1 MSCLVIALAMV
12 IVVVAVASS
21 SGYEVIDTGG
31 MAIPEH
37 YRALTRRPLCSALV
51 EKHLT
56 LRKKTVKQCS
66 RRYQYW
72 HQTINCNQDTKDA
85 LNSYWIHKCHRIK
98 IFPRIPTN
106 LVN

>member
-37 YRALTRRPLCSALV
+37 YRALTRAPLCSALV

-56 LRKKTVKQCS
+56 LQVK
-66 RRYQYW
+66 
-72 HQTINCNQDTKDA
+72 NCEAMLKGGISTGIKLSIA
-85 LNSYWIHKCHRIK
+85 IRIQ
-98 IFPRIPTN
+98 RM
-106 LVN
+106 L